1 MRQHNRA
8 RVAVLLA
15 TAAMVAL
22 GVAFVWLHIASPSD
36 GARIDL
42 NQQPWRANGV
52 AVTVLRDQPDG
63 LRSGDIVVAVD
74 GKSLESW
81 AYALTDPSINRPQWH
96 VGQIV
101 TYTVERGGVTMDVP
115 VTLRPYPLDTIW
127 QQGWS
132 TIIFALVFAF
142 IALYIVLRR
151 PEERAPLALLVA
163 AAGILGATTWSFG
176 LQVSD
181 LVGGV
186 GFWLYKAT
194 TSADFLLFYIASLH
208 FTLIFPKRYGFL
220 KRHRRWIWALYLTPF
235 VLDALYLS
243 ATYFMSS
250 NVLLWLG
257 NANAGENIMV
267 VLLVVAI
274 TATIVWS
281 YRSNRDEETRR
292 KIRWVVFG
300 GLLSG
305 LSGLLLWEL
314 PGIVLGYP
322 LINTNALGLLVLP
335 LPLAI
340 AIAILRDHLFDI
352 DTILNR
358 TLVYGGLSGLIA
370 GIYIAIVAVLGA
382 LFQARGNLLISLVAA
397 GVVAMLFQPLR
408 VWLQRIVDRLMFGER
423 DNPYAVLSR
432 LGQRLETA
440 LAPETVLPTI
450 VATVAHALKLPS
462 AAIAIKDGARFASSV
477 EYGIPVGAPI
487 IFPLVYQS
495 ETVGQLRVSPRAPNE
510 SFTEADKRLLE
521 DIAHQAGIAVH
532 ATRLTA
538 DLQQSRARLVTAR
551 EEERRRLR
559 RDLHDGIGP
568 TLAGMTLKVGAI
580 RNLLTS
586 DPPVAD
592 QFLGELGQEIEAA
605 MADIRQLVYALRP
618 PALDELGLV
627 AALRAHAAQ
636 YQLPGIG
643 EGGAG
648 REMKLIVTI
657 DAPSNLPPL
666 PAAIEVAA
674 YRIACEALTNI
685 ARHTEART
693 CHMILAI
700 DNDALRMEISDDGV
714 GLASERRVGVGLVSM
729 RERAEELGGTCAITA
744 ITGRGTRIVAVLPLT
759 KE

>member
-1 MRQHNRA
+1 
-8 RVAVLLA
+8 
-15 TAAMVAL
+15 MV
-22 GVAFVWLHIASPSD
+22 
-36 GARIDL
+36 
-42 NQQPWRANGV
+42 
-52 AVTVLRDQPDG
+52 
-63 LRSGDIVVAVD
+63 
-74 GKSLESW
+74 
-81 AYALTDPSINRPQWH
+81 
-96 VGQIV
+96 
-101 TYTVERGGVTMDVP
+101 
-115 VTLRPYPLDTIW
+115 
-127 QQGWS
+127 
-132 TIIFALVFAF
+132 
-142 IALYIVLRR
+142 
-151 PEERAPLALLVA
+151 LLVA
-163 AAGILGATTWSFG
+163 A
-176 LQVSD
+176 
-181 LVGGV
+181 
-186 GFWLYKAT
+186 
-194 TSADFLLFYIASLH
+194 
-208 FTLIFPKRYGFL
+208 
-220 KRHRRWIWALYLTPF
+220 
-235 VLDALYLS
+235 
-243 ATYFMSS
+243 
-250 NVLLWLG
+250 
-257 NANAGENIMV
+257 
-267 VLLVVAI
+267 I
-274 TATIVWS
+274 TATMVWS

-305 LSGLLLWEL
+305 ISGLLLWEI
-314 PGIVLGYP
+314 PGIILGYP
-322 LINTNALGLLVLP
+322 LISANALGLLVLP

-370 GIYIAIVAVLGA
+370 GIYIAIVAGLGT

-397 GVVAMLFQPLR
+397 GVVAVLFQPLR

-462 AAIAIKDGARFASSV
+462 AAIAIKDGERFASSV

-487 IFPLVYQS
+487 VFPLVYQS
-495 ETVGQLRVSPRAPNE
+495 ETVGQLRVSPRAPDE
-510 SFTEADKRLLE
+510 SFTEADKHLLE

-538 DLQQSRARLVTAR
+538 DLQQSRARLITAR

-636 YQLPGIG
+636 YQLAGIG

-648 REMKLIVTI
+648 RDKKLIVTI

-685 ARHTEART
+685 ARHAGAST
-693 CHMILAI
+693 CHMILAL

-744 ITGRGTRIVAVLPLT
+744 TTGRGTRIVAVLPLA